1 MPPRRFRHENRRVS
15 ENLFRR
21 FRRRSFWVQQNDE
34 NIITAAVC
42 RVYDSVVLSTE
53 SNADFEELWQFL
65 KIIGFSTLSCEES
78 VCQKLGL
85 SPTRSGNIVRFEHL
99 LRPLRGEAQMPRYPD
114 LRDVYSLLVSSG
126 FDRLGGR
133 DEWIA
138 DVSRRMN
145 RDTAQWSVIYS
156 GKTLAACACA
166 LFVVDSAAFLGCVAA
181 REDMRGRGLGGEAV
195 LTLAERY
202 SSEGRR
208 VELFCK
214 DGSIVE
220 FYKNRA
226 LCPSADG
233 PNMIQNR
240 KYNMEQTFSNLM
252 RKYSMLP
259 KGLLSAPNTAS
270 RELRKTL
277 SIISRRCSPL
287 LSKTGSARA
296 ISPRPRATATATAD
310 ARRSIKFCE
319 RVRR

>member
-1 MPPRRFRHENRRVS
+1 MLKLAEEKELFDFCRRDAFGTKIVGYLKTYSADSAAVR
-15 ENLFRR
+15 
-21 FRRRSFWVQQNDE
+21 FWVQRNDE
-34 NIITAAVC
+34 DIITAAVC
-42 RVYDSVVLSTE
+42 RAYDSVVMSAE
-53 SNADFEELWQFL
+53 PDADFEELWQFL

-99 LRPLRGEAQMPRYPD
+99 LKPLRGEAQMPRYPD

-145 RDTAQWSVIYS
+145 RNTAQWSVIYS

-166 LFVVDSAAFLGCVAA
+166 LFVADSAAFLGCVAA
-181 REDMRGRGLGGEAV
+181 RENMRGRGFGGEAV

-202 SSEGRR
+202 SSDGRR

-220 FYKNRA
+220 FYKKSGFAPVGRWA
-226 LCPSADG
+226 EYDT
-233 PNMIQNR
+233 
-240 KYNMEQTFSNLM
+240 EQ
-252 RKYSMLP
+252 
-259 KGLLSAPNTAS
+259 
-270 RELRKTL
+270 E
-277 SIISRRCSPL
+277 I
-287 LSKTGSARA
+287 
-296 ISPRPRATATATAD
+296 
-310 ARRSIKFCE
+310 
-319 RVRR
+319 